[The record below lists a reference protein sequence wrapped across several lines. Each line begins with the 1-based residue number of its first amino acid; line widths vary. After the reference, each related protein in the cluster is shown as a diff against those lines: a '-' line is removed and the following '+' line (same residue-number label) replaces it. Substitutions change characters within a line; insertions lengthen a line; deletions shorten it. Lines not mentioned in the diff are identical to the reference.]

1 MNSGSRSEK
10 GSEDRSG
17 HRSVLSDKLP
27 PLTPPVH
34 GGDLARAKAAYP
46 HVEEWLD
53 LSAGL
58 NPDPWPIPEIP
69 QSCFSQL
76 PDGYD
81 SLLSAASDYYGHAY
95 LWPVNG
101 SQQGIELLPQLIFH
115 RFDSAGQGLGP
126 SRKKVAVPE
135 EGYQEHAWCW
145 QKAGFDVYRYQA
157 ETPDELLACAEA
169 CDVLVVINPNNPTG
183 QFFARETLLACH
195 QVLAEKAGC
204 LILDEAFMDAYE
216 ADSQSL
222 ADSAS
227 DSLIVLRSI
236 GKFFGLAGIR
246 SGFVLA
252 GESTVAQL
260 KIMTGPWPVSGVTAW
275 LTEQMLQDRQW
286 QEQAR
291 QKLVR
296 QSNALKHL
304 LEALF
309 VPINRATGLK
319 SSQGVESYHEL
330 AQTPLF
336 VTLVLSGSENAAK
349 ELQQQL
355 AARGVWIRIFKSSGR
370 IRLGLPKNGLQ
381 LTKLTKALSGF

>member
-10 GSEDRSG
+10 RSEYRFG

-34 GGDLARAKAAYP
+34 GGDLKRAKAVYP
-46 HVEEWLD
+46 HVENWLD

-76 PDGYD
+76 PDGYE
-81 SLLSAASDYYGHAY
+81 SLLATASDYYGHPY

-101 SQQGIELLPQLIFH
+101 SQQGIELLPQLISR
-115 RFDSAGQGLGP
+115 RFGSAGQGLEP

-157 ETPDELLACAEA
+157 ETSDELLACAEA

-183 QFFARETLLACH
+183 QFFAREALLACH

-204 LILDEAFMDAYE
+204 LILDEAFMDAYDG
-216 ADSQSL
+216 DSQSL

-252 GESTVAQL
+252 GESTVGQL
-260 KIMTGPWPVSGVTAW
+260 QIMTGPWPVSGVTAW

-291 QKLVR
+291 NKLTR
-296 QSNALKHL
+296 KSAALRTL
-304 LEALF
+304 LAGIF
-309 VPINRATGLK
+309 QGAK
-319 SSQGVESYHEL
+319 SSPVR
-330 AQTPLF
+330 QTPLF
-336 VTLVLSGSENAAK
+336 VSLVLSDGEEVAK
-349 ELQQQL
+349 RLQQQL
-355 AARGVWIRIFKSSGR
+355 AAQGIWIRVFNNTGR
-370 IRLGLPKNGLQ
+370 IRFGLPKDERELE
-381 LTKLTKALSGF
+381 KLKAALAAFIME

>member
-1 MNSGSRSEK
+1 MRSEERT
-10 GSEDRSG
+10 GTRSI
-17 HRSVLSDKLP
+17 LSDKLP
-27 PLTPPVH
+27 LLTTPVH
-34 GGDLARAKAAYP
+34 GGDLQRAKAAYP
-46 HVEEWLD
+46 HVEDWLD

-76 PDGYD
+76 PDGYE
-81 SLLSAASDYYGHAY
+81 SLLDAASDYYGHSH

-101 SQQGIELLPQLIFH
+101 SQQGIELLPQLISR
-115 RFDSAGQGLGP
+115 RFEATGQGFEP

-145 QKAGFDVYRYQA
+145 QKAGFDVYRYRA
-157 ETPDELLACAEA
+157 EAPAELISCAEA

-183 QFFARETLLACH
+183 QIFSREELLACH

-216 ADSQSL
+216 LDSQSL

-252 GESTVAQL
+252 GESTIVQL

-275 LTEQMLQDRQW
+275 LTEQMLQDKEW
-286 QEQAR
+286 QLLAREKLAR
-291 QKLVR
+291 Q
-296 QSNALKHL
+296 STALRSL
-304 LEALF
+304 LEDVFFGAANAGTSTRL
-309 VPINRATGLK
+309 RLC
-319 SSQGVESYHEL
+319 Y
-330 AQTPLF
+330 TPLF
-336 VTLVLSGSENAAK
+336 ASLVLAGGEDAARK
-349 ELQQQL
+349 LQQRL
-355 AARGVWIRIFKSSGR
+355 AAQGVWIRVFSNTGR
-370 IRLGLPKNGLQ
+370 IRLGLPKDEWEIERLEAAFAAS
-381 LTKLTKALSGF
+381 TMM

>member
-1 MNSGSRSEK
+1 MAEYRSEY
-10 GSEDRSG
+10 SPEF
-17 HRSVLSDKLP
+17 RSVLSDKLP

-34 GGDLARAKAAYP
+34 GGDLKRAKAAYP
-46 HVEEWLD
+46 HVEDWLD

-76 PDGYD
+76 PDGYE
-81 SLLSAASDYYGHAY
+81 SLLGAASDYYGHSH

-101 SQQGIELLPQLIFH
+101 SQQGIELLPQLISH
-115 RFDSAGQGLGP
+115 RFGFTGQGLEPG
-126 SRKKVAVPE
+126 RKKVAVPE

-145 QKAGFDVYRYQA
+145 QKAGFDVYRYRA

-183 QFFARETLLACH
+183 QIFSRETLLACH
-195 QVLAEKAGC
+195 QVLADKAGC
-204 LILDEAFMDAYE
+204 LILDEAFMDACDG
-216 ADSQSL
+216 APQSL

-252 GESTVAQL
+252 GGSTIEQL

-275 LTEQMLQDRQW
+275 LTEQLLQDWQW
-286 QEQAR
+286 QVQALG
-291 QKLVR
+291 KLSR
-296 QSNALKHL
+296 QSNALRNL
-304 LEALF
+304 LEDAFLGAE
-309 VPINRATGLK
+309 NTGAGTSIRLCR
-319 SSQGVESYHEL
+319 
-330 AQTPLF
+330 TPLF
-336 VTLVLSGSENAAK
+336 ASLVLAGEDAASK
-349 ELQQQL
+349 LQQQL
-355 AARGVWIRIFKSSGR
+355 AAQGIWIRVFNNTGR
-370 IRLGLPKNGLQ
+370 IRFGLPKDERELE
-381 LTKLTKALSGF
+381 KLKAALAAFIIE